1 MRISLRWKILIL
13 TALAPVALAIG
24 TLWTVNVAVSRH
36 QKDSIDESLR
46 RSSNVFENMMAERA
60 RALDVAAA
68 VIVRDPRFFSILTL
82 PATPTDPQYRAT
94 VRGVALDFHAITRS
108 DVFDVLD
115 RNGTLI
121 ASVGASSSSAES
133 RSALV
138 RAALKGHPHSGI
150 LVEQRAH
157 YQVTAMPVL
166 AGGRVVGALL
176 MGADIAG
183 PLAARL
189 RTLTQS
195 DVTFVSGGKVTG
207 TTLSGPDHDAIL
219 QAMARIVLTSKQS
232 SGESIVELRGA
243 SETYLSL
250 VRPIPGSV
258 PGQRQIY
265 VMQRSL
271 DIETAFLTGVQV
283 AMLQLFAIAVLFA
296 VVMGY
301 LVAMRITG
309 PVQKLVRGAEEMERG
324 NYDFPL
330 RIRSKDEIGYL
341 ADRFFEMRQHE
352 KHYVSELQEAARQK
366 SEFIAIASH
375 ELRTPISVIKGF
387 VELFTSGTLGTTSDE
402 QRQALSAIERSVHHL
417 TQIAENATR
426 VAQLDGERLVL
437 NFENHSVEQI
447 TQDAIGA
454 AALDAPNR
462 NLTLSSVV
470 EPDLPPVRVDGPRM
484 VQAIANLV
492 RNGIRFTPDGGTVEV
507 RAERDVDALVV
518 IVRDTGV
525 GIPPERLRRVWDRS
539 FTSPDSMHHHSST
552 KLEFKSAGLGLG
564 LTMVKGII
572 EAHGGIVE
580 AKSTEGEGSTFTI
593 RVPYRGLERLER
605 AA

>member
-13 TALAPVALAIG
+13 TALAPVALAVG

-36 QKDSIDESLR
+36 QKDTIDESLR

-60 RALDVAAA
+60 RGLDVAAG

-82 PATPTDPQYRAT
+82 PAAPGDPQYRAT
-94 VRGVALDFHAITRS
+94 VRGVALDFHAIVRS
-108 DVFDVLD
+108 DLFDVVD
-115 RNGTLI
+115 RNGILI
-121 ASVGASSSSAES
+121 ATVGPSASSAAS

-138 RAALKGHPHSGI
+138 RAALKGRPQSGI
-150 LVEQRAH
+150 LVEPHAH
-157 YQVTAMPVL
+157 YQVTAMPVI

-176 MGADIAG
+176 VGANIGG
-183 PLAARL
+183 PLASRL

-195 DVTFVSGGKVTG
+195 DVTFISSGKVTG
-207 TTLSGPDHDAIL
+207 STLNARDREAIL
-219 QAMARIVLTSKQS
+219 KVMPRIVLTSKQS
-232 SGESIVELRGA
+232 SGESIVELRGG

-250 VRPIPGSV
+250 VRPLPGAL
-258 PGQRQIY
+258 PGQRQMY

-271 DIETAFLTGVQV
+271 DIETAFLTGIQA
-283 AMLQLFAIAVLFA
+283 AMLQLFTIAVLFA
-296 VVMGY
+296 LVMGY
-301 LVAMRITG
+301 FVAMRITG
-309 PVQKLVRGAEEMERG
+309 PVQRLVRGAVEMERG

-330 RIRSKDEIGYL
+330 AVRSKDEIGYL
-341 ADRFFEMRQHE
+341 ADRFLEMRQHE
-352 KHYVSELQEAARQK
+352 KHYVTELQEVARQK

-387 VELFTSGTLGTTSDE
+387 MELFSNGSLGQTNDE
-402 QRQALSAIERSVHHL
+402 QRQAIGAIQRSITHL

-426 VAQLDGERLVL
+426 VAQMESKRLLLNLDEHDVA
-437 NFENHSVEQI
+437 QI
-447 TQDAIGA
+447 AQEAIGA

-462 NLTLSSVV
+462 NLTLSTLV
-470 EPDLPPVRVDGPRM
+470 EPDLEPARLDGPRM
-484 VQAIANLV
+484 VQAVGNLV

-507 RAERDVDALVV
+507 RASRDGDALVFV
-518 IVRDTGV
+518 VSDTGV
-525 GIPPERLRRVWDRS
+525 GIAPDRLRRVWDRAFS
-539 FTSPDSMHHHSST
+539 DSMHHHSST

-564 LTMVKGII
+564 LTMVKGIV

-580 AKSTEGEGSTFTI
+580 ARSTVGKGSVFTI
-593 RVPYRGLERLER
+593 RLPYHGLERLER